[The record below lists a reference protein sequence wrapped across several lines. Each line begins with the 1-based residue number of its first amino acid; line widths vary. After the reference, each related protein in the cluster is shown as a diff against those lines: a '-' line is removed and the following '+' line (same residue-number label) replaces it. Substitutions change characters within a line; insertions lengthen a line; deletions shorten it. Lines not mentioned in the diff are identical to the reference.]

1 MNELLD
7 ISDEYYLFEIEKN
20 VRVMNEVEWCT
31 QLLLIVKSMDFNRS
45 PMVIRS
51 RTNNHFS

>member
-1 MNELLD
+1 MRLLD
-7 ISDEYYLFEIEKN
+7 ITDEYYLFEIEKN